1 MKQTTIRQSIN
12 CSGVGLH
19 SGKLVTLALHPAAE
33 NTGIVFDI
41 HGKSGVQ
48 RVEPT
53 PQAAM
58 GTALATTLGAQG
70 ASASTVEHLLAA
82 LRGLQV
88 DNVIIEVKGGEVPIM
103 DGSAASFVL
112 LIHNAGL
119 LRQSAPR
126 RAARIAKPAEYD
138 QDGKWIKAKPYD
150 GLYIDYTID
159 FSHPLIGVQNL
170 SLEITPETFSAELAK
185 ARTFGFLR
193 DVEYMRK
200 NGLALGGSLDNA
212 VVIDEDSVLNEG
224 GLRFSDEFVRHKMLD
239 FIGDMALLGLP
250 LQGHFE
256 VHCSGH
262 AVNNAFLRMIHD
274 NSDYYLEEVEL
285 DVRQPVE
292 RPARQRAVGRLG
304 HGISVPA

>member
-1 MKQTTIRQSIN
+1 MKQTTIRQSIT

-19 SGKLVTLALHPAAE
+19 SGKLVTLTLHPAAE
-33 NTGIVFDI
+33 DTGIVFDI
-41 HGKSGVQ
+41 HTDAGIR
-48 RVEPT
+48 RVEPS

-58 GTALATTLGAQG
+58 GTALATTLGAHG

-82 LRGLQV
+82 LRGLQI
-88 DNVIIEVKGGEVPIM
+88 DNIIIEVKGGEVPIM
-103 DGSAASFVL
+103 DGSAASFIML
-112 LIHNAGL
+112 LHNAGIT
-119 LRQSAPR
+119 RQKAVR
-126 RAARIAKPAEYD
+126 RVSRIARPVEYE
-138 QDGKWIKAKPYD
+138 QDGKWIKARPYA
-150 GLYIDYTID
+150 GLRLDYTIN
-159 FSHPLIGVQNL
+159 FAHPLIGMQRL
-170 SLEITPETFSAELAK
+170 SLEITPESFIDELAK

-256 VHCSGH
+256 VYCSGH
-262 AVNNAFLRMIHD
+262 AVNNAFLRLIYD
-274 NSDYYLEEVEL
+274 NSDYYLEEVAL
-285 DVRQPVE
+285 DERAPLD
-292 RPARQRAVGRLG
+292 RPARQRSDRLG
-304 HGISVPA
+304 HGLSVPA